1 MKVRHVG
8 SQVHQKLFKS
18 ARILSQEKI
27 MKLGTPIESPLGD
40 SKIKRFGGSG
50 LVHACLDSSE
60 EIDCPSSNIHN
71 LGSFASIE
79 LIFVLIAAEFDGL
92 SDELSARA
100 WFAHLTLG
108 LVCRLPSVSWLV
120 LLVKLRCVAF
130 QRATSGL
137 HQTPLRAIADTAKSV
152 HLRPS

>member
-1 MKVRHVG
+1 MFLKVRHVG

-79 LIFVLIAAEFDGL
+79 LIFCLNRSRI
-92 SDELSARA
+92 
-100 WFAHLTLG
+100 
-108 LVCRLPSVSWLV
+108 
-120 LLVKLRCVAF
+120 
-130 QRATSGL
+130 
-137 HQTPLRAIADTAKSV
+137 
-152 HLRPS
+152 